1 MCCLPVIQCVH
12 NLCFDP
18 LFIIQAALDESYEI
32 LCADVAMLNSRESSQ
47 PPNSKEFWRR
57 ILHQHANRIPGC
69 QLYPVERSLHIRQ
82 AFVQLSGLLSNNPRK
97 LVAIEGQPTCRQS
110 SVPSTI
116 DLVANIKAL

>member
-57 ILHQHANRIPGC
+57 ILHAHANRIPGC
-69 QLYPVERSLHIRQ
+69 QVYPVERSLHIRQ
-82 AFVQLSGLLSNNPRK
+82 AFVELPDNVRIRRNSKTYAVHNARK
-97 LVAIEGQPTCRQS
+97 SDI
-110 SVPSTI
+110 
-116 DLVANIKAL
+116 